1 MVQSWNFLE
10 PGEVLTHFAHNP
22 REKRKDSDTG
32 FAHPELG
39 FIRAVRNGKTLWEFQ
54 TPRGAGICNFAAG
67 FFEEWNQYIISVTPL
82 ARIWNPCYVNRIKPL
97 FAPVRRSVKFDN
109 LGVRHSVSLCRN

>member
-1 MVQSWNFLE
+1 MRRTYYLGFEYSIGDIMVQSWNFLE

-67 FFEEWNQYIISVTPL
+67 INKKGKPFIGVSDWDGWHYGLDPETGNIIGEGY
-82 ARIWNPCYVNRIKPL
+82 NPK
-97 FAPVRRSVKFDN
+97 
-109 LGVRHSVSLCRN
+109 

>member
-1 MVQSWNFLE
+1 MKREYLLGSNYRIGDIYVQWWSYLE
-10 PGEVLTHFAHNP
+10 EGDNDLGPFAHNP

-54 TPRGAGICNFAAG
+54 TPRGAGICTFAAG
-67 FFEEWNQYIISVTPL
+67 INKKGKPFIGVSDWDGWHYGLDPETGNIIGEGY
-82 ARIWNPCYVNRIKPL
+82 NPK
-97 FAPVRRSVKFDN
+97 
-109 LGVRHSVSLCRN
+109 

>member
-1 MVQSWNFLE
+1 MRRTYYLGLEYSIGDIKVQEWSWLE

-39 FIRAVRNGKTLWEFQ
+39 FIRAVRNGKALWEFQ
-54 TPRGAGICNFAAG
+54 TPRGAGICTFAAG
-67 FFEEWNQYIISVTPL
+67 INKKGKPFIGVSDWDGWHYGLDPETGNIIGEGY
-82 ARIWNPCYVNRIKPL
+82 NPK
-97 FAPVRRSVKFDN
+97 
-109 LGVRHSVSLCRN
+109 

>member
-1 MVQSWNFLE
+1 MKREYLLGSNYRIGDIYVQWWSYLE
-10 PGEVLTHFAHNP
+10 EGDNDLGPFAHNP

-67 FFEEWNQYIISVTPL
+67 FFEEWNQYIISVTDWEGWRYILDPETG
-82 ARIWNPCYVNRIKPL
+82 
-97 FAPVRRSVKFDN
+97 SVTSEDFH
-109 LGVRHSVSLCRN
+109 LR

>member
-67 FFEEWNQYIISVTPL
+67 IDKKGKPFIGVSDWDGWHYGLDPETGNIIGEGY
-82 ARIWNPCYVNRIKPL
+82 NPK
-97 FAPVRRSVKFDN
+97 
-109 LGVRHSVSLCRN
+109 

>member
-1 MVQSWNFLE
+1 MRRTYYLGLEYSIGDIKVQEWSWLE

-67 FFEEWNQYIISVTPL
+67 INKKGKPFIGVSDWDGWHYGLDPETGNIIGEGY
-82 ARIWNPCYVNRIKPL
+82 NPK
-97 FAPVRRSVKFDN
+97 
-109 LGVRHSVSLCRN
+109 

>member
-1 MVQSWNFLE
+1 MLRKYYQGYEYTIGDIKVQQWGWLK
-10 PGEVLTHFAHNP
+10 PGHDLGPFAHNP

-67 FFEEWNQYIISVTPL
+67 INKKGKLFIGVSDWDGWHYGLDPETGNIIGEGY
-82 ARIWNPCYVNRIKPL
+82 NPK
-97 FAPVRRSVKFDN
+97 
-109 LGVRHSVSLCRN
+109 

>member
-1 MVQSWNFLE
+1 MLRKYYQGYEYTIGDIKVQEWGWLK
-10 PGEVLTHFAHNP
+10 PGHDLGPFAHNP

-67 FFEEWNQYIISVTPL
+67 INKKGKPFIGVSDWDGWHYGLDPETGNIIDEGY
-82 ARIWNPCYVNRIKPL
+82 NPK
-97 FAPVRRSVKFDN
+97 
-109 LGVRHSVSLCRN
+109 

>member
-1 MVQSWNFLE
+1 MRRTYYLGFEYSIGDIMVQSWNFLE

-67 FFEEWNQYIISVTPL
+67 FFEEWNQYIISVTDWEGWRYILDPETG
-82 ARIWNPCYVNRIKPL
+82 
-97 FAPVRRSVKFDN
+97 SVTSEDFH
-109 LGVRHSVSLCRN
+109 LR